1 MQGSPTLSAK
11 FTWLFFFALITM
23 GLAGPQTAR
32 GQAVSTPPDNLGQLQ
47 TRFQKDYQAI
57 EYLFLH
63 GPGKRVFPDN
73 PLERLRRWQKE
84 LADSF
89 AQAAVTV
96 DESLKLHPA
105 DEATWLE
112 LRETLSLYSQ
122 PVSPPASRNIFGASE
137 VQKKARVLDAPA
149 AAYPDEAR
157 TAKAKGEVRLRLVL
171 AANGKVKN
179 IFPMKTLPH
188 GLTQAAID
196 AARQIKFTPA
206 VRNGQPVSQF
216 ETLSYEFKKG
226 KGLRPYHPELEFYF

>member
-1 MQGSPTLSAK
+1 MQGSPALSAK
-11 FTWLFFFALITM
+11 TAWLFFFALITI
-23 GLAGPQTAR
+23 GLAGSNTTY
-32 GQAVSTPPDNLGQLQ
+32 GQAVSTPPDNLGPLQ
-47 TRFQKDYQAI
+47 ARFQKDYQAI

-89 AQAAVTV
+89 AQAGATV
-96 DESLKLHPA
+96 EAILKLHPA
-105 DEATWLE
+105 DESNWLE

-122 PVSPPASRNIFGASE
+122 PVSPPTSRNVFGSGE

-157 TAKAKGEVRLRLVL
+157 IAKARGEVRLRLVL
-171 AANGKVKN
+171 AADGTVKH
-179 IFPMKTLPH
+179 IFPMKSLPH

-206 VRNGQPVSQF
+206 VRKGQPVSQF

-226 KGLRPYHPELEFYF
+226 KGLRPYHPDSEFYF

>member
-11 FTWLFFFALITM
+11 ITWLFFFALITI
-23 GLAGPQTAR
+23 GLAGSKTTE

-47 TRFQKDYQAI
+47 ARFKKDYDAI

-89 AQAAVTV
+89 AQAGVTV
-96 DESLKLHPA
+96 DEILKLHPA
-105 DEATWLE
+105 DEASWLE
-112 LRETLSLYSQ
+112 LRETLSLYAE
-122 PVSPPASRNIFGASE
+122 PVSRPANRSVFGSGE
-137 VQKKARVLDAPA
+137 VQKKAKVLDAPA

-157 TAKAKGEVRLRLVL
+157 TAKANGEVRLRLVL
-171 AANGKVKN
+171 AADGTVKN
-179 IFPMKTLPH
+179 IFPMKSLPH

-206 VRNGQPVSQF
+206 VRERKPVSQF

-226 KGLRPYHPELEFYF
+226 KGLKPYHPEPEFYF